1 MSAEKQDKIPGYYTK
16 NEYDAL
22 YYRVNRLQELNDK
35 LSAENTQLQEIE
47 AKRAADHIIKASQL
61 EDRENEIIIS
71 DPKLRSD
78 LAFALHTK
86 GKPRIAIKYR
96 GSTAYEIQ
104 PKD

>member
-1 MSAEKQDKIPGYYTK
+1 MMAEQQPKIPGYYTK
-16 NEYDAL
+16 NEYDSL

-35 LSAENTQLQEIE
+35 LSAENTQLHEIE
-47 AKRAADHIIKASQL
+47 TKRAANHIVEASEL

-71 DPKLRSD
+71 DPKLRTD
-78 LAFALHTK
+78 LAFALHTR

>member
-1 MSAEKQDKIPGYYTK
+1 MMSEKQDKIPGYYTK
-16 NEYDAL
+16 AEYDAV
-22 YYRVNRLQELNDK
+22 YYRANRLQELYDEVLGEKQGLEVACRK
-35 LSAENTQLQEIE
+35 LTEEQSF
-47 AKRAADHIIKASQL
+47 KRLEL
-61 EDRENEIIIS
+61 EDGEIIIS

-78 LAFALHTK
+78 LAFILHTK